1 MSKTPFVKGFILSNM
16 AKHWANAENLPTSK
30 ELNLMYITDIGIKI
44 TAAKITDKIILFETR
59 NTTMAKRTAM
69 AAKALYVKFEAADM
83 FSATLG
89 IR

>member
-1 MSKTPFVKGFILSNM
+1 
-16 AKHWANAENLPTSK
+16 
-30 ELNLMYITDIGIKI
+30 
-44 TAAKITDKIILFETR
+44 
-59 NTTMAKRTAM
+59 MAKRTAM